1 MSRKKKFDSEED
13 SGFYVSSAN
22 ENNGRDFSEIMYHM
36 FALPKPFGILWDFD
50 KMEDFLKFK
59 GYKIIERTDEETGR
73 TCKMAI
79 KPGDKYIPDF
89 SKGTNILDIFT
100 DEVQNSIISWLK
112 KIS

>member
-13 SGFYVSSAN
+13 SGFYVSPAN
-22 ENNGRDFSEIMYHM
+22 NNDRDFSEIMYHM
-36 FALPKPFGILWDFD
+36 LALPKPFGILWDFD

-59 GYKIIERTDEETGR
+59 GYKIIERTDEESGR

-100 DEVQNSIISWLK
+100 DEVQDSIINWLK